1 MEVTQSTINKN
12 MISRT
17 RLLGGVCTLMISMSA
32 LAQTDPDL
40 DSIRQRVRQDVL
52 RSEAKPRHIMA
63 SVKGQRPDGSW
74 PDINYQD
81 TTKTAFQHRVHL
93 DKMLELARAYRN
105 PGSPWFGNA
114 QVKAAASRA
123 LDHWLREDYICENWW
138 WNEIGTPDAM
148 IQTLLVMDDELT
160 EKQRISG
167 MQIARRA
174 GLDSGFGARPGGDLI
189 KIAGLV
195 GKQALFLRDTAKFS
209 RVVKVIAGEIRFS
222 TERGMKPDYSFHHRT
237 DGVISTLSYGLA
249 YPSVLAYWAE
259 RFRGTRFRFPDEA
272 MHRLVDYYIDG
283 ICKSM
288 AFASVPDIAAK
299 NRGLSRIGALH
310 PFGDEISRSLMKVTS
325 YRADELKRIAGI
337 QAGSQKPDLAWNV
350 YFPWSEYASHQRPFW
365 FSSVRLSSNR
375 QKQGVEFPYNEES
388 LRMHHLADGANYI
401 QQTGKEYLDIF
412 PVWDW
417 QKIPGTTIVQ
427 RDELMHWREIP
438 KTPKTSFA
446 GAVSDGTY
454 GAVSMQFKSQ
464 HDPLE
469 ARKSWF
475 FFRDGYLCLGAGIRS
490 GEGLTVAT
498 TVNQCLLNGKVTIGS
513 DSRSRIVENKLSVT
527 DAVSWV
533 HHGSVYYLFPEK
545 PKLNLYQGAAEGS
558 WRSITHQD
566 WATDATVSRDVF
578 KLWLEERSPKDGNYA
593 YIVLPVMESEK
604 QPAKAPSSSI
614 VILKNEASL
623 QAAMD
628 TAIGVGQVVFHE
640 KGALSIPSL
649 TLETDKPCMV
659 MWRTSANGMVESLLV
674 SDPYR
679 KTDSININMNGRK
692 ISVKMPTGNN
702 AGDTAV
708 IALQ

>member
-1 MEVTQSTINKN
+1 M
-12 MISRT
+12 
-17 RLLGGVCTLMISMSA
+17 RLNLIGGVCSLLLSMA
-32 LAQTDPDL
+32 TLAQADADL
-40 DSIRQRVRQDVL
+40 DTIRQRIRQDVL
-52 RSEAKPRHIMA
+52 RSDVNPRHIMA
-63 SVKGQRPDGSW
+63 SVNDQRPDGSW
-74 PDINYQD
+74 PGINYQD
-81 TTKTAFQHRVHL
+81 TTKIAFQHRVHL
-93 DKMLELARAYRN
+93 DKMLELARAFRN
-105 PGSPWFGNA
+105 PRSPWYGNEK
-114 QVKAAASRA
+114 VKAAASKA

-148 IQTLLVMDDELT
+148 IQTLLVMDDALT

-209 RVVKVIAGEIRFS
+209 RVVRVIAGEIRFS
-222 TERGMKPDYSFHHRT
+222 TERGLKPDYSFHHRT

-259 RFRGTRFRFPDEA
+259 RFRGTRFKFPDDA

-310 PFGDEISRSLMKVTS
+310 SFGDEISRSLLKVTT
-325 YRADELKRIAGI
+325 YRADELERIAGI
-337 QAGSQKPDLAWNV
+337 QKGTRKPDLAWNV
-350 YFPWSEYASHQRPFW
+350 YFPWSEYASHQRPYW
-365 FSSVRLSSNR
+365 FSSVRLSSDR

-401 QQTGKEYLDIF
+401 QLTGNEYLDIF
-412 PVWDW
+412 PAWDW
-417 QKIPGTTIVQ
+417 QKIPGTTNVQ

-446 GAVSDGTY
+446 GAVGDGIY

-464 HDPLE
+464 HDALE

-498 TVNQCLLNGKVTIGS
+498 TVNQCLLTGKVTIGS
-513 DSRSRIVENKLSVT
+513 DSRSRIAENKLSVI
-527 DAVSWV
+527 DAVSWI
-533 HHGSVYYLFPEK
+533 HHGNVFYLFPEK
-545 PKLNLYQGAAEGS
+545 PKLNLYQGAAAGS

-566 WATDATVSRDVF
+566 WATEATVSRDVF
-578 KLWLEERSPKDGNYA
+578 KLWFEEQAPKDSRYA

-614 VILKNEASL
+614 VILKNEGSL

-628 TAIGVGQVVFHE
+628 TAIGVGQAVFHE
-640 KGALSIPSL
+640 KGTLSIPSL
-649 TLETDKPCMV
+649 TLEADKPCMV
-659 MWRTSANGMVESLLV
+659 MWRFGTNGEVDSLFV

-679 KTDSININMNGRK
+679 KAERIIINMNGRM
-692 ISVKMPTGNN
+692 ISVNMSTGDK
-702 AGDTAV
+702 AGSSAV
-708 IALQ
+708 VDLPLSR

>member
-1 MEVTQSTINKN
+1 M
-12 MISRT
+12 
-17 RLLGGVCTLMISMSA
+17 RLNLIGGVCSLLLSMA
-32 LAQTDPDL
+32 TLAQADADL
-40 DSIRQRVRQDVL
+40 DTIRQRIRQDVL
-52 RSEAKPRHIMA
+52 RSDVNPRHIMA
-63 SVKGQRPDGSW
+63 SVNDQRPDGSW
-74 PDINYQD
+74 PGINYQD
-81 TTKTAFQHRVHL
+81 TTKIAFQHRVHL
-93 DKMLELARAYRN
+93 DKMLELARAFRN
-105 PGSPWFGNA
+105 PRSPWYGNEK
-114 QVKAAASRA
+114 VKAAASKA

-148 IQTLLVMDDELT
+148 IQTLLVMDDALT

-209 RVVKVIAGEIRFS
+209 RVVSVIAGEIRFS
-222 TERGMKPDYSFHHRT
+222 TERGLKPDYSFHHRT

-259 RFRGTRFRFPDEA
+259 RFKGTRFKFPDEA

-288 AFASVPDIAAK
+288 VFASVPDIAAK
-299 NRGLSRIGALH
+299 NRGLSRSGALH
-310 PFGDEISRSLMKVTS
+310 PLGDDISRRLLQVTS
-325 YRADELKRIAGI
+325 YRNIELEQIAEI
-337 QAGSQKPDLAWNV
+337 QAGTRKPDLAWNV
-350 YFPWSEYASHQRPFW
+350 YFPWSEYASHQRPYW

-401 QQTGKEYLDIF
+401 QLSGKEYLDIF

-417 QKIPGTTIVQ
+417 QKIPGTTNVQ
-427 RDELMHWREIP
+427 RSELMHWKEIP
-438 KTPKTSFA
+438 KTPKTSLA

-454 GAVSMQFKSQ
+454 GAVAMQFISQ
-464 HDPLE
+464 HDALE

-498 TVNQCLLNGKVTIGS
+498 TINQTLLDGKVMVGT
-513 DSRSRIVENKLSVT
+513 DSRSGIAEDKLSSF
-527 DAVSWV
+527 DNVSWV
-533 HHGSVYYLFPEK
+533 HHNKVFYIFPDK
-545 PKLNLYQGAAEGS
+545 PTLKLHQGAAEGS

-566 WATDATVSRDVF
+566 WATNETVTRNVF
-578 KLWLEERSPKDGNYA
+578 KLWFEDRSPKDGRYS

-604 QPAKAPSSSI
+604 QPDKAPSSSI

-628 TAIGVGQVVFHE
+628 TAIGVGQAVFHE
-640 KGALSIPSL
+640 KGTLSIPSL
-649 TLETDKPCMV
+649 TLEADKPCMV
-659 MWRTSANGMVESLLV
+659 MWRLSANGMVESLFV

-679 KTDSININMNGRK
+679 KAEKINIKVSDRTINF
-692 ISVKMPTGNN
+692 KMPVGDK
-702 AGDTAV
+702 AGCTLV

>member
-1 MEVTQSTINKN
+1 M
-12 MISRT
+12 
-17 RLLGGVCTLMISMSA
+17 RLQLLWGVCTLLVSMA
-32 LAQTDPDL
+32 TMAQSDPDL
-40 DSIRQRVRQDVL
+40 DTIRQRIRMDVL
-52 RSEAKPRHIMA
+52 RSEVKSKQIMA
-63 SVKGQRPDGSW
+63 SVNDQRPDGSW
-74 PDINYQD
+74 PNINYQD

-93 DKMLELARAYRN
+93 DKMLELARAFRN
-105 PGSPWFGNA
+105 PRSPWFGNEK
-114 QVKAAASRA
+114 VKAAASRA

-148 IQTLLVMDDELT
+148 IQTLLVMDDALT
-160 EKQRISG
+160 GKQRISG

-195 GKQALFLRDTAKFS
+195 GKQALFLRDSAKFS
-209 RVVKVIAGEIRFS
+209 RVVRVIAGEIRFS
-222 TERGMKPDYSFHHRT
+222 TERGLKPDYSFHHRS

-259 RFRGTRFRFPDEA
+259 RFKGTRFKFPEEA

-299 NRGLSRIGALH
+299 NRGLSRSGALH
-310 PFGDEISRSLMKVTS
+310 PFGDDISRRLLEVTS
-325 YRADELKRIAGI
+325 YRSAELEQIAEI
-337 QAGSQKPDLAWNV
+337 QAGTRKPDLAWNV
-350 YFPWSEYASHQRPFW
+350 YFPWSEYASHQRPYW
-365 FSSVRLSSNR
+365 FSSVRLSSDR

-401 QQTGKEYLDIF
+401 QLSGKEYLDIF

-417 QKIPGTTIVQ
+417 QKIPGTTNVQ
-427 RDELMHWREIP
+427 RAELMHWKEIP

-454 GAVSMQFKSQ
+454 GAVSMQFESQ
-464 HDPLE
+464 HDALE

-498 TVNQCLLNGKVTIGS
+498 TINQCLLDGKVTVGN
-513 DSRSRIVENKLSVT
+513 DSRSRIAENKSSSF
-527 DAVSWV
+527 DDVSWV
-533 HHGSVYYLFPEK
+533 HHGKVFYLFPDK
-545 PKLNLYQGAAEGS
+545 PTLRLHQGTAEGS

-566 WATDATVSRDVF
+566 WATNETVSRNVF
-578 KLWLEERSPKDGNYA
+578 KLWFEDRSPKDGRYS

-604 QPAKAPSSSI
+604 QPDKAPSSSI
-614 VILKNEASL
+614 VILKNEAFL

-628 TAIGVGQVVFHE
+628 TGIGVGQAVFHQRG
-640 KGALSIPSL
+640 KLAVPSL
-649 TLETDKPCMV
+649 TLEADKPCMV
-659 MWRTSANGMVESLLV
+659 MWRATANGNIQSLFV

-679 KTDSININMNGRK
+679 KAEKINIKVNGRTVSANMPVGDK
-692 ISVKMPTGNN
+692 AGGSVMI
-702 AGDTAV
+702 V
-708 IALQ
+708 L

>member
-1 MEVTQSTINKN
+1 MNIN
-12 MISRT
+12 M
-17 RLLGGVCTLMISMSA
+17 RLNLIGGITSLLLSLSSM
-32 LAQTDPDL
+32 AQTDPDL
-40 DSIRQRVRQDVL
+40 DTIRHRIRLDVL
-52 RSEAKPRHIMA
+52 RSDVKLRQIMT
-63 SVKGQRPDGSW
+63 SVNDQRPDGSW
-74 PDINYQD
+74 PGINYQD

-93 DKMLELARAYRN
+93 EKMLELARAFRN
-105 PGSPWFGNA
+105 PRSPLYGNEK
-114 QVKAAASRA
+114 VKAAASKA

-148 IQTLLVMDDELT
+148 IQTLLVMDDALT

-195 GKQALFLRDTAKFS
+195 GKQALFLRDTSKFS
-209 RVVKVIAGEIRFS
+209 RVVSVIAGEIRFS
-222 TERGMKPDYSFHHRT
+222 TERGLKPDYSFHHRT

-259 RFRGTRFRFPDEA
+259 RFKGTRFKFPDEA

-310 PFGDEISRSLMKVTS
+310 SFGDEISRSLIKVKT
-325 YRADELKRIAGI
+325 YRADELERIAGI
-337 QAGSQKPDLAWNV
+337 QKGTRKPDLAWNV
-350 YFPWSEYASHQRPFW
+350 YFPWSEYASHQRPYW
-365 FSSVRLSSNR
+365 FSSVRISSNR

-401 QQTGKEYLDIF
+401 QLTGKEYLDIF

-417 QKIPGTTIVQ
+417 QKIPGTTNVQ

-446 GAVSDGTY
+446 GAVGDGTY

-498 TVNQCLLNGKVTIGS
+498 TVNQCLLEGKVNIGS
-513 DSRSRIVENKLSVT
+513 DSRSRIAENNFSSVDEVEWIHHNKVF
-527 DAVSWV
+527 
-533 HHGSVYYLFPEK
+533 YLFPDK
-545 PKLNLYQGAAEGS
+545 PTLNLYQGAAEGS
-558 WRSITHQD
+558 WRDITHQD
-566 WATDATVSRDVF
+566 WATEATVSRDVF
-578 KLWLEERSPKDGNYA
+578 KLWFEEKSPKDGRYS
-593 YIVLPVMESEK
+593 YIVLPVMEADK
-604 QPAKAPSSSI
+604 QPAKAPTSSI

-628 TAIGVGQVVFHE
+628 AAIGVGQAVFHE
-640 KGALSIPSL
+640 KGTLSISSL
-649 TLETDKPCMV
+649 TLEADKPCMV
-659 MWRTSANGMVESLLV
+659 MWRLSANGMVESLFV

-679 KTDSININMNGRK
+679 KAESIDIKVNGRT
-692 ISVKMPTGNN
+692 ISIKMPVGDK
-702 AGDTAV
+702 AGSSVLVDRP
-708 IALQ
+708 LSR

>member
-1 MEVTQSTINKN
+1 M
-12 MISRT
+12 
-17 RLLGGVCTLMISMSA
+17 RLQLLWGVCSLLLSMA
-32 LAQTDPDL
+32 TMAQSDPDL
-40 DSIRQRVRQDVL
+40 DTIRQRIRQDVL
-52 RSEAKPRHIMA
+52 RSATKPRQIMA
-63 SVKGQRPDGSW
+63 SVNDQRPDGSW
-74 PDINYQD
+74 PGINYQD
-81 TTKTAFQHRVHL
+81 TSKTAFQHRIHL
-93 DKMLELARAYRN
+93 DKMLELARAFRD
-105 PGSPWFGNA
+105 PGSPWFGNEK
-114 QVKAAASRA
+114 VKSAASRA

-148 IQTLLVMDDELT
+148 IQTLLVMDDALT

-195 GKQALFLRDTAKFS
+195 GKQALFLRDSAKFS
-209 RVVKVIAGEIRFS
+209 RVVRVIAGEIRFS
-222 TERGMKPDYSFHHRT
+222 TERGLKPDYSFHHRT

-259 RFRGTRFRFPDEA
+259 RFKGTRFKFPEEA

-288 AFASVPDIAAK
+288 AFANVPDIAAK
-299 NRGLSRIGALH
+299 NRGLSRSGALH
-310 PFGDEISRSLMKVTS
+310 PFGDDISRRLLKVTS
-325 YRADELKRIAGI
+325 YRNIELKQIAEI
-337 QAGSQKPDLAWNV
+337 QAGTRKPDLAWNV
-350 YFPWSEYASHQRPFW
+350 FFPWSEYASHQRPYW

-375 QKQGVEFPYNEES
+375 QKQGVEFPYNKES

-401 QQTGKEYLDIF
+401 QLTGKEYLDIF

-417 QKIPGTTIVQ
+417 QKIPGTTNVQ

-446 GAVSDGTY
+446 GAVGDGTY
-454 GAVSMQFKSQ
+454 GAVSIQFKSQ

-490 GEGLTVAT
+490 GAGLTVAT
-498 TVNQCLLNGKVTIGS
+498 TVNQCLLDGKVTIGS
-513 DSRSRIVENKLSVT
+513 NSRSRIAENKLSSF
-527 DAVSWV
+527 DDVSWV
-533 HHGSVYYLFPEK
+533 HHGNVYYLFPDK
-545 PKLNLYQGAAEGS
+545 PNLKLHQGAAEGN

-566 WATDATVSRDVF
+566 WATNATVSRDVF
-578 KLWLEERSPKDGNYA
+578 KLWLEERSPKDSRYA
-593 YIVLPVMESEK
+593 YIVIPAMEADKHPSRS
-604 QPAKAPSSSI
+604 PSSSI

-628 TAIGVGQVVFHE
+628 TAIGVGQAVFHE
-640 KGALSIPSL
+640 KGTLSIPSL
-649 TLETDKPCMV
+649 TLEADKPCMV
-659 MWRTSANGMVESLLV
+659 MWRSTANGMVESLYV

-679 KTDSININMNGRK
+679 KAEKINIKVNGRT
-692 ISVKMPTGNN
+692 ISVNMPMGDKTG
-702 AGDTAV
+702 GSAV
-708 IALQ
+708 VVL